1 MPIKYEFLGREV
13 KSPAGKVATSIA
25 AVAVSAV
32 YLAALV
38 VTVPVHF
45 ALRALGREG
54 FVKRESSWD
63 GSYSVLYAPSRE
75 GFRELR

>member
-1 MPIKYEFLGREV
+1 MSIKYEFFGHEV
-13 KSPAGKVATSIA
+13 ESLVGKA
-25 AVAVSAV
+25 AVAIVAAVTSAL
-32 YLAALV
+32 YLTALA

-75 GFRELR
+75 GFRKLR